1 MSAWRAS
8 LRLRRTAASNLAIS
22 ARVVLCGFSF
32 PICAKFSK
40 VMFLSQNEK
49 LRLFQHTRHEG
60 AFFLRFVLELGQ
72 AVNVRVDLPAKLFL
86 AGMQR
91 THNLFKRRAPNHHD
105 INVAGTTLGAAC
117 DRAVYESHRNL
128 VTQCCQ
134 PCSQYVSHPR
144 SLLQDSPQLVI

>member
-40 VMFLSQNEK
+40 VMFLSQDEK
-49 LRLFQHTRHEG
+49 FRLVQHARHEG

-72 AVNVRVDLPAKLFL
+72 AVNVRVDLPAKFFL

-91 THNLFKRRAPNHHD
+91 THHLFKRRAPDDHD
-105 INVAGTTLGAAC
+105 IDEDLRREINPNV
-117 DRAVYESHRNL
+117 Y
-128 VTQCCQ
+128 
-134 PCSQYVSHPR
+134 
-144 SLLQDSPQLVI
+144 

>member
-40 VMFLSQNEK
+40 VMFLSQDEK

-72 AVNVRVDLPAKLFL
+72 AVNVWVDLPAKFFL

-91 THNLFKRRAPNHHD
+91 THNLFERRAPDDHNID
-105 INVAGTTLGAAC
+105 VAGATLGAAG
-117 DRAVYESHRNL
+117 DRTVYKS
-128 VTQCCQ
+128 
-134 PCSQYVSHPR
+134 Y
-144 SLLQDSPQLVI
+144 

>member
-40 VMFLSQNEK
+40 VMFLSQDEK
-49 LRLFQHTRHEG
+49 FRLVQHARHEG

-72 AVNVRVDLPAKLFL
+72 AVNVRVDLPAKFFL

-91 THNLFKRRAPNHHD
+91 TQHLFKRRAPADHD
-105 INVAGTTLGAAC
+105 MDVAETTLGTAR
-117 DRAVYESHRNL
+117 DRTVYESRQNL
-128 VTQCCQ
+128 VSQRCQ
-134 PCSQYVSHPR
+134 TCPQYVRHPR
-144 SLLQDSPQLVI
+144 GLLQDSP

>member
-40 VMFLSQNEK
+40 VMFLSQDEK
-49 LRLFQHTRHEG
+49 FRLGQHPRPQR
-60 AFFLRFVLELGQ
+60 AFFLRFFFELRQGG
-72 AVNVRVDLPAKLFL
+72 NRRVDLPAKFFL

-91 THNLFKRRAPNHHD
+91 THHLFNRRAPDDHD
-105 INVAGTTLGAAC
+105 IDVAGTTLGTAR
-117 DRAVYESHRNL
+117 DRTVYES
-128 VTQCCQ
+128 
-134 PCSQYVSHPR
+134 
-144 SLLQDSPQLVI
+144 